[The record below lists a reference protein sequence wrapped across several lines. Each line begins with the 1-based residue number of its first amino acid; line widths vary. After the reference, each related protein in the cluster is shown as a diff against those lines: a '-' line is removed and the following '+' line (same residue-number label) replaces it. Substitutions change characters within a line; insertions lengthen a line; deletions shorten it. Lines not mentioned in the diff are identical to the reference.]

1 MAKRRLVWNGLM
13 HETTTTNER
22 RSMKLKVSR
31 TDTWAA
37 PIDDRP
43 GGLADALAALARAG
57 ANLELIIAR
66 RAPERRGSGVVFV
79 TPLKGAKQI
88 KAAGAA
94 GFQKTDSL
102 HTLRVQ
108 GADKPGACAKLTRAL
123 AEVGINLRG
132 FSAAALGKQY
142 VSHLALDTAADA
154 TKAAA
159 VLKKLA

>member
-1 MAKRRLVWNGLM
+1 
-13 HETTTTNER
+13 
-22 RSMKLKVSR
+22 MKLKVSR

-43 GGLADALAALARAG
+43 GGLADSLTALAKAG

-66 RAPERRGSGVVFV
+66 RAPEQRGSGVVFV

-88 KAAGAA
+88 KAAVAA

-102 HTLRVQ
+102 HTIRVQ
-108 GADKPGACAKLTRAL
+108 GPDKPGAGARLTRAL
-123 AEVGINLRG
+123 AESGINLRG

-142 VSHLALDTAADA
+142 ITHLALDTAQDA
-154 TKAAA
+154 TKAAG
-159 VLKKLA
+159 VLKKLV